1 MEMLR
6 WRQRLESYL
15 RALERLQDDVN
26 QAKQRELSKMEQQG
40 LIKSFEFT
48 HELAWRVMKDY
59 LTYQGTTNISGSRD
73 AMREAFQA
81 GLIKDGQT
89 WMTTIA
95 SRNRTA
101 HTYDQAVM
109 TDISKLIVNE
119 YLPLF
124 ENFAE
129 TMKKRV

>member
-1 MEMLR
+1 MPR
-6 WRQRLESYL
+6 WQQRLESYL
-15 RALERLQDDVN
+15 RALERLQDDVHY
-26 QAKQRELSKMEQQG
+26 AKQRELSNLEQQG

-59 LTYQGTTNISGSRD
+59 LTYQGNPNISGSRD
-73 AMREAFQA
+73 AIREAFQA
-81 GLIKDGQT
+81 GLIDDGQT

-109 TDISKLIVNE
+109 ADISKLIVDE

-129 TMKKRV
+129 TMKHKNMS

>member
-1 MEMLR
+1 MLR